1 MVNMLTVKM
10 IVKMAVMMV
19 QRRIAANPDDGDTD
33 GEKAVDWNFKKII
46 ICGNDI
52 DDNFLQF

>member
-1 MVNMLTVKM
+1 MLTVKM
-10 IVKMAVMMV
+10 IVKMTVMMV
-19 QRRIAANPDDGDTD
+19 QGRIAANPDDGDTD